1 MSHATAIAL
10 LLAATHT
17 VRHVGGVLLIVIG
30 VAVWIGWPIIAV
42 RHSED
47 VVKSHARLGY
57 MIGDMTITGPLC
69 LASGYGLLQDY
80 RWGSAVLLL
89 AVGAAAFDLTHFLV
103 YLAQIHWPQIRGRA
117 LPWSAYLVATLAT
130 LAILGVI
137 AWRELDVVTSATGGA
152 GSGAYLTLVPIVLG
166 ALGSGGLT
174 VWLLRAPPSSS
185 SPPAP

>member
-1 MSHATAIAL
+1 MTHAIAIAL
-10 LLAATHT
+10 PLAAAHT

-30 VAVWIGWPIIAV
+30 VAVWIGWPIVAV

-47 VVKSHARLGY
+47 VVNSHARLGY
-57 MIGDMTITGPLC
+57 MIGDLTITGPLC

-103 YLAQIHWPQIRGRA
+103 YLAQIRWPLIGGRA
-117 LPWSAYLVATLAT
+117 LPWWAYLAAILAT

-137 AWRELDVVTSATGGA
+137 AWRELDVVTSATGAA
-152 GSGAYLTLVPIVLG
+152 GSGAYLTLVPIGLG
-166 ALGSGGLT
+166 AIGSGALT
-174 VWLLRAPPSSS
+174 LWLLRPPPSSS
-185 SPPAP
+185 SPPLT

>member
-1 MSHATAIAL
+1 MSHTTAIAMP
-10 LLAATHT
+10 LAAAHT
-17 VRHVGGVLLIVIG
+17 VRHLGGVLLVVIG
-30 VAVWIGWPIIAV
+30 VAVWIGWPIVAV

-69 LASGYGLLQDY
+69 LASGYGLLQNY

-103 YLAQIHWPQIRGRA
+103 YLAQTHWPQIGGRA
-117 LPWSAYLVATLAT
+117 LPWWAYLAAILAT

-152 GSGAYLTLVPIVLG
+152 GSGAYLTLAPIVLG
-166 ALGSGGLT
+166 ALVSGALT
-174 VWLLRAPPSSS
+174 VWLLRPPPSSS
-185 SPPAP
+185 SPPGP

>member
-1 MSHATAIAL
+1 MTHAIAIAL
-10 LLAATHT
+10 PLAAAHT

-30 VAVWIGWPIIAV
+30 VAVWIGWPIVAV
-42 RHSED
+42 QHSDD

-57 MIGDMTITGPLC
+57 MICDMTITGPLC
-69 LASGYGLLQDY
+69 LASGYGLVQDY

-117 LPWSAYLVATLAT
+117 LPWWAYLAAILAT

-137 AWRELDVVTSATGGA
+137 AWRELDVVTSATGAA
-152 GSGAYLTLVPIVLG
+152 GSGAYLTLVAIVLG
-166 ALGSGGLT
+166 ALGSGALT
-174 VWLLRAPPSSS
+174 VWLLRPPPSSS
-185 SPPAP
+185 SRPPL